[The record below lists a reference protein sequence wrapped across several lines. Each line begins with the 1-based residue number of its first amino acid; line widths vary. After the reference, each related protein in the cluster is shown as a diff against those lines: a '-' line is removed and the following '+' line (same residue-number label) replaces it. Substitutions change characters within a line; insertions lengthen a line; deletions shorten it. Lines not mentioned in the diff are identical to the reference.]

1 LRLSFRDLL
10 SRVGR
15 PAEAEAEAQ
24 AAPGDGGA
32 AAAPDAGWTV
42 PRRPKKQDNF
52 PRFKGVAAVR
62 REGNE
67 RSEVTRART
76 KLRDAFTPA
85 QPVTDRRL
93 FAGRIEVLKHLIEVI
108 ENRLAHVVVF
118 GERGIGKTSL
128 LHILSDLARE
138 SDYLTLRATCGAG
151 SQFDVLFRTLLREIP
166 LIYHDSVSP
175 TDSGI
180 GAGATLASLLP
191 ERPFDSRELGDILS
205 GITSIRVLLMLDEY
219 DRIESEEFRLNIAEL
234 IKNLS
239 DRAAPVQ
246 LVIAGVSSNLHEL
259 IGYIPSIRRNV
270 VGLPLPKLSKA
281 EVVEII
287 KRGEEASGIH
297 FTRNMIG
304 IIDELSQ
311 GSPYLVRLVCYH
323 SSLAALSAGRMKV
336 LRQDVQEGLDLMVEE
351 AAARLPIAAL
361 QSARRIDL
369 ERHEEL
375 VGRAVHLAG
384 TPSGWFS
391 ARDIHDTAANAED
404 AARIE
409 AFIRDELIPIRLMI
423 QEGSGRDARYRFV
436 DEGLQSF
443 LWITLARSR
452 LLGAAE
458 A

>member
-1 LRLSFRDLL
+1 MKLNLRSFIARGGRGPEPETA
-10 SRVGR
+10 SGAAHAETAAPARRNEIPAVVRR
-15 PAEAEAEAQ
+15 PA
-24 AAPGDGGA
+24 
-32 AAAPDAGWTV
+32 
-42 PRRPKKQDNF
+42 KKEDHF

-62 REGNE
+62 RDGQE

-93 FAGRIEVLKHLIEVI
+93 FAGRIEVLRHLIEVI

-128 LHILSDLARE
+128 MHILADLARE

-151 SQFDVLFRTLLREIP
+151 SRFDVLFRTLLREIP
-166 LIYHDSVSP
+166 LIYHESVAP
-175 TDSGI
+175 TDSGS
-180 GAGATLASLLP
+180 GNGATLASLLP
-191 ERPFDSRELGDILS
+191 DRPFDSRELADLMS
-205 GITSIRVLLMLDEY
+205 GITSVRILLMLDEY

-259 IGYIPSIRRNV
+259 VGYIPSIRRNV
-270 VGLPLPKLSKA
+270 VGVPLPKLSRS

-297 FTRNMIG
+297 FTRNIIG
-304 IIDELSQ
+304 IVNELSQ
-311 GSPYLVRLVCYH
+311 GSPYLVRLICYH
-323 SSLAALSAGRMKV
+323 SSLAALAAGRMKV
-336 LRQDVQEGLDLMVEE
+336 LQQDVQEGLDLMVEE
-351 AAARLPIAAL
+351 AAARLPLPAL
-361 QSARRIDL
+361 QSARRIDIA
-369 ERHEEL
+369 RHFDL
-375 VGRAVHLAG
+375 LSRAVHLAG

-391 ARDIHDTAANAED
+391 TPDILDEAGSPEA

-409 AFIRDELIPIRLMI
+409 AFIHDELIPMRLML
-423 QEGSGRDARYRFV
+423 QEGSGADARYRFV

-443 LWITLARSR
+443 LWISLARHR
-452 LLGAAE
+452 LLGSE
-458 A
+458 